1 MLVGGVPVD
10 ERLLR
15 RLAEVVP
22 PAVARR
28 LDMALFYRAAV
39 LGLTSAERRA
49 ILAAL
54 ENPPSGLENLR
65 ATLVQDPSWRQPD
78 EAVASSA
85 ANRMPPTGYT
95 LLLLFPDE
103 KPAHRRLRRPDP
115 PGGRPPHVAMARC
128 RRRTRRHGGRAARGL
143 RCPPGRRSLWEK
155 QQRAFPS
162 GLTTFRRVRSD
173 ASFGDATSLEA
184 A

>member
-39 LGLTSAERRA
+39 LGLTSAERRV

-65 ATLVQDPSWRQPD
+65 ATLIQDPSWR
-78 EAVASSA
+78 
-85 ANRMPPTGYT
+85 PP
-95 LLLLFPDE
+95 E
-103 KPAHRRLRRPDP
+103 KR
-115 PGGRPPHVAMARC
+115 
-128 RRRTRRHGGRAARGL
+128 
-143 RCPPGRRSLWEK
+143 
-155 QQRAFPS
+155 
-162 GLTTFRRVRSD
+162 
-173 ASFGDATSLEA
+173 
-184 A
+184 

>member
-65 ATLVQDPSWRQPD
+65 ATLIQDPSWRQP
-78 EAVASSA
+78 E
-85 ANRMPPTGYT
+85 N
-95 LLLLFPDE
+95 L
-103 KPAHRRLRRPDP
+103 
-115 PGGRPPHVAMARC
+115 
-128 RRRTRRHGGRAARGL
+128 
-143 RCPPGRRSLWEK
+143 
-155 QQRAFPS
+155 
-162 GLTTFRRVRSD
+162 
-173 ASFGDATSLEA
+173 
-184 A
+184 